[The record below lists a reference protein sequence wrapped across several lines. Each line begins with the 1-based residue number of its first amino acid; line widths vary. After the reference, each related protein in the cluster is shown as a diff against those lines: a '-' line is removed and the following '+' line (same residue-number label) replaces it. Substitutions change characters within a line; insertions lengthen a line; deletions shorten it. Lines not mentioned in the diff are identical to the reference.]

1 MGVELWLDHHFLL
14 QVVKVHDDFIVKVE
28 LLTTLSIDEL
38 SLYEIVKQEHEGTVV
53 PHLILQDRIGLY
65 VDCKGHLAEL

>member
-14 QVVKVHDDFIVKVE
+14 QVVQVHDDLVVEVE

-38 SLYEIVKQEHEGTVV
+38 SLHEVVKQEHEGAVV
-53 PHLILQDRIGLY
+53 PHLILQDRI
-65 VDCKGHLAEL
+65 